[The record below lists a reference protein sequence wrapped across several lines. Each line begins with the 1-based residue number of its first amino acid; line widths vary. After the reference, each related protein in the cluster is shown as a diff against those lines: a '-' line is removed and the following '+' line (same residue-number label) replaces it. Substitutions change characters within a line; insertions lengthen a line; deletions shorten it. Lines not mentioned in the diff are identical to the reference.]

1 MKYEANFKFLKYNS
15 MKRKITETNKKESE
29 FIVLHLL
36 DDENNPCSFF
46 VFDEKV
52 IEKIKSRNFVGLE
65 DILVLFEL
73 TFSQNWTVRLLDIDC

>member
-36 DDENNPCSFF
+36 DDENNPCRFF

-52 IEKIKSRNFVGLE
+52 IDKIKSRNFVGLE

>member
-46 VFDEKV
+46 VFDEEL

-73 TFSQNWTVRLLDIDC
+73 TFSQNWTVRLLDIA